1 MKGKETFK
9 NHEAIKAKPNSKL
22 KPKELKIK
30 KKVYVCF
37 IYTNI

>member
-30 KKVYVCF
+30 KVYVF
-37 IYTNI
+37 FKYTNI